1 MEKWIR
7 RFAGQHLIKRTG
19 IMLASVIVMG
29 MGVGFFMLAEMGS
42 DPFST
47 VNLGISSKIGL
58 SFGTWQAAFNV
69 ALLVMIVFV
78 DRSKL
83 GIGTIGN
90 MFLVGFSAD
99 VMKGVLTAFMPPA
112 EELGFV
118 LRILLTLLGVSMQLV
133 GCSFYVTCDLG
144 MAPYDC
150 VSYIVPERTKIPFR
164 WWRIFIDVVCV
175 AVGFACGAS
184 IGIGTLLMAFCT
196 GPILPLLNRYVA
208 GPLVG
213 EKGKTLGGSAS
224 KPPQGA
230 ET

>member
-1 MEKWIR
+1 MENKNRIWE
-7 RFAGQHLIKRTG
+7 RFAGQHLLKRTAA
-19 IMLASVIVMG
+19 MLVAVTVMG
-29 MGVGFFMLAEMGS
+29 VGVGFFMLAAMGS

-47 VNLGISSKIGL
+47 LNLGVSSQLHL
-58 SFGTWQAAFNV
+58 SFGTWQAIFNILLLAVVV
-69 ALLVMIVFV
+69 AT

-83 GIGTIGN
+83 GLGTIGN
-90 MFLVGFSAD
+90 MFLVGFAAD
-99 VMKGVLTAFMPPA
+99 LAGGLLRQVILAETLGIPA
-112 EELGFV
+112 RVGM
-118 LRILLTLLGVSMQLV
+118 TLLGVAMQLI

-164 WWRIFIDVVCV
+164 WWRMAIDLVCV

-208 GPLVG
+208 EPLLKAK
-213 EKGKTLGGSAS
+213 EYKGVM
-224 KPPQGA
+224 
-230 ET
+230 